1 LSPRID
7 AQLKAPLGA
16 AIVTADPV
24 FDTAGNCLS
33 PQVEM
38 RLKMLAQQVLDF
50 SLFQTKT
57 SSIVEI
63 ADKMDTRV

>member
-50 SLFQTKT
+50 FIISNEN
-57 SSIVEI
+57 IGY
-63 ADKMDTRV
+63 R